1 MFETLKKT
9 ISQLKAVEIS
19 SERKLVLQP
28 LIDII
33 QSKKNQN
40 QTIRLNFICT
50 HNSRRSHLSQIW
62 AQTLAYYFNIPNI
75 YCYSGGTEATALFPK
90 VAETLRNQG
99 FQVYKIAEGINPIYA
114 IQYSINEQSIIG
126 FSKKYNDDFNPQND
140 FVAIMTCDNADEGC
154 PIVVGAIER
163 IPIKYTDP
171 KQFDNTTM
179 MDEKY
184 IEKSMEIA
192 SELYYVMSLIQ

>member
-28 LIDII
+28 LIDFI

-75 YCYSGGTEATALFPK
+75 YCYSGGTEATALYPK

-99 FQVYKIAEGINPIYA
+99 FQVHKIAEGINPIYA
-114 IQYSINEQSIIG
+114 IHYAINEQAIIG

-154 PIVVGAIER
+154 PIVFGVIER
-163 IPIKYTDP
+163 IPIKYSDP

>member
-28 LIDII
+28 LIDFI

-99 FQVYKIAEGINPIYA
+99 FQVHKIDEGINPIYA
-114 IQYSINEQSIIG
+114 IQYAINEQSIIG

-154 PIVVGAIER
+154 PIVFGAIER

-171 KQFDNTTM
+171 KQYDNTTM